1 MDTFQDTLD
10 LAFSEM
16 DLQNDTLEGLLKA
29 SFTAGANALKASQV
43 IDQNKGDRD
52 VTNYLRGMKSLAQV
66 VGITNQPLTPEQAE
80 KVRAAVA
87 DLIDVQD
94 NPLLTGALE
103 SLFGYY
109 LDLVYIGKQLRTY
122 ADSLTEATA

>member
-10 LAFSEM
+10 LAFGEL
-16 DLQNDTLEGLLKA
+16 DLQNDQLEGLLKS

-43 IDQNKGDRD
+43 IDQNKGDLD

-66 VGITNQPLTPEQAE
+66 VGTTNQSLSTEQAQ
-80 KVRAAVA
+80 KVREAVS
-87 DLIDVQD
+87 DLIDVKD

-103 SLFGYY
+103 ALFGYY
-109 LDLVYIGKQLRTY
+109 LDLVYVGKQLRAY
-122 ADSLTEATA
+122 ADTLAEAAE